1 MNSIGPWSENFS
13 YKFVALGVA
22 IILWLSMM
30 GRKDATLVKD
40 FELQVLLGPELEI
53 ENPIPQLVKV
63 EVVGP
68 RVALKKINSMNPVFT
83 VDLSNAHLGRQ
94 VIQLNREGLNLPI
107 GARVLSIEPHEF
119 TVVLRETPQ
128 AHPTHPQGD

>member
-1 MNSIGPWSENFS
+1 MKVADGWSENFS

-22 IILWLSMM
+22 LILWLSMM

-40 FELQVLLGPELEI
+40 FELQVILGPQLEM

-63 EVVGP
+63 EVIGP

-83 VDLSNAHLGRQ
+83 VDLSAGHVGRQ

-107 GARVLSIEPHEF
+107 GARVLSIEP
-119 TVVLRETPQ
+119 
-128 AHPTHPQGD
+128 